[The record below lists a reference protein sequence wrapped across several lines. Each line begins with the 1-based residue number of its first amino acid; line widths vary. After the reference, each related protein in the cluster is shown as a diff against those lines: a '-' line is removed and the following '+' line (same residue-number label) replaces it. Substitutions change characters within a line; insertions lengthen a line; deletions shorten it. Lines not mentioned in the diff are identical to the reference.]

1 MIVKPKAQ
9 HVAMALMVGM
19 LCMACTSTSAKGKQA
34 RAAYPAELHGIWEG
48 GVPVCKLPGNP
59 DSDVRMEIG
68 AGKLVDYEEWNEPVR
83 VVQISRNPKAWKI
96 VSKLHLD
103 DGDVFEAEDIFLL
116 SAEDNGRLTVVN
128 GQTSLSYFRCK

>member
-1 MIVKPKAQ
+1 MEPKAKC
-9 HVAMALMVGM
+9 VIAALMAGI

-34 RAAYPAELHGIWEG
+34 RAAYPAVLHGIWEG

-59 DSDVRMEIG
+59 DSDARMEIN
-68 AGKLVDYEEWNEPVR
+68 ADKLIDYEEWNEPVR
-83 VVQISRNPKAWKI
+83 VVQISKNPKAWKI

-103 DGDVFEAEDIFLL
+103 DGDVFEVEEIFLL

-128 GQTSLSYFRCK
+128 SQTSMSYLRCK

>member
-1 MIVKPKAQ
+1 MKPKAQ
-9 HVAMALMVGM
+9 CVATALMAGM
-19 LCMACTSTSAKGKQA
+19 LCMACASTSAKGKQA
-34 RAAYPAELHGIWEG
+34 RAVYPAELHGIWEG
-48 GVPVCKLPGNP
+48 GVSVCKLPGNP

-103 DGDVFEAEDIFLL
+103 DGDVFDVEDIFLL

-128 GQTSLSYFRCK
+128 SQTSMSYLRCK